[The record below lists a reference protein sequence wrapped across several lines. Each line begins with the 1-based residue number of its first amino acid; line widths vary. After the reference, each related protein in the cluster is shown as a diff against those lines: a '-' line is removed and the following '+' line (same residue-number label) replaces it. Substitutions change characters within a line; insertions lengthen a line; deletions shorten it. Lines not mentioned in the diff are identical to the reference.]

1 MRPVRDGKGVACSLA
16 WDEILSLVGAKIR
29 EQLSANKYWSDLFLR
44 NGLLGEPSSGTQRIY
59 KAHIVAHKSLCKE
72 AVKTGMQYGLV
83 LEDDVELDSL
93 LTQELLIS
101 LPRTSP
107 EVSVLN
113 LGPSSDICERFG
125 ALYGKECFLHHDLE
139 AWGAGVVLYDLLKT
153 CMQGFLDGQEQL
165 MACVPSDI
173 GIYSG
178 TNGHVAVDVVIPYGN
193 YWLTG
198 NQTHASDAIN
208 QNLQKLRNRSDFLQL
223 LLIEIHHTCVEEH
236 SNITFLEQ
244 LMSRALTG
252 AFHVLGCSSKSL
264 K

>member
-1 MRPVRDGKGVACSLA
+1 
-16 WDEILSLVGAKIR
+16 
-29 EQLSANKYWSDLFLR
+29 
-44 NGLLGEPSSGTQRIY
+44 
-59 KAHIVAHKSLCKE
+59 
-72 AVKTGMQYGLV
+72 
-83 LEDDVELDSL
+83 
-93 LTQELLIS
+93 
-101 LPRTSP
+101 
-107 EVSVLN
+107 
-113 LGPSSDICERFG
+113 
-125 ALYGKECFLHHDLE
+125 
-139 AWGAGVVLYDLLKT
+139 
-153 CMQGFLDGQEQL
+153 MQGFLDRQEQL
-165 MACVPSDI
+165 MACTVKHWNLLC
-173 GIYSG
+173 

-244 LMSRALTG
+244 LMSSALTG